1 MREVYILAT
10 EQADP
15 VPLETLRA
23 NFEAEEVEFTPG
35 EDGRGFALKTD
46 TSRVHVHFEPIASPL
61 KLDPELLSGNDEAI
75 ELLNRARG
83 AYRISFEGGDQ
94 PSLAVFEALW
104 CARNILEQVDGVVL
118 DVTASKVHDAD
129 DITEIT
135 ELDFDIRDHVNL
147 HAVEIIEGE
156 TPLWVHS
163 HGMEKFGTRDVE
175 VFHLSEK
182 DLQAAESFIHEL
194 CTDLAFGHG
203 PAPRALVATSEGD
216 GFMVQPSEEARVS
229 LLGVALES
237 FEGHEAHYLTAVS
250 AQGRHTLSELL
261 KPYHERF
268 EQEPEERTRELR
280 QKSQAMLPMFKA
292 RFDRKG
298 LMEPMTFLVR
308 APFEVHPEGD
318 PVIEQ
323 LWLEVVGWDDGK
335 LVGKLVDGATH
346 TTEWRKGAHVEIDQ
360 EQVNAIA
367 LGREGRTLDPDEM
380 MLLLNA
386 ERPM

>member
-1 MREVYILAT
+1 MYILASV
-10 EQADP
+10 QADP
-15 VPLETLRA
+15 PPLEALRA
-23 NFEAEEVEFTPG
+23 SFEAEEVEFTPAEG
-35 EDGRGFALKTD
+35 AWAFSVKTD
-46 TSRVHVHFEPIASPL
+46 TSGVEVRFEEITTPL
-61 KLDPELLSGNDEAI
+61 KLDPELLSGNEEAI
-75 ELLNRARG
+75 AMLQSARG
-83 AYRISFEGGDQ
+83 AYRIAFQATDQ

-104 CARNILEQVDGVVL
+104 CARNILEHVTGVLL
-118 DVTASKVHDAD
+118 DVTASKVHDAE
-129 DITEIT
+129 DISEIT

-147 HAVEIIEGE
+147 HAVEITEGE

-163 HGMEKFGTRDVE
+163 HGMEKFGSRDVE

-182 DLQAAESFIHEL
+182 DLQAAESFVHEL

-229 LLGVALES
+229 LLGVSLDA

-250 AQGRHTLSELL
+250 ATGRHNLSELL

-268 EQEPEERTRELR
+268 EQEPVERTLELR
-280 QKSQAMLPMFKA
+280 TRSQALLPMFKA

-298 LMEPMTFLVR
+298 LMEPMTFLAR
-308 APFEVHPEGD
+308 APFQVHPETE
-318 PVIEQ
+318 PVTEQ
-323 LWLEVVGWDDGK
+323 LWLEVVGWEDGK
-335 LVGKLVDGATH
+335 VIGKLVDGATH

-367 LGREGRTLDPDEM
+367 LGKEGRTLDPEEM
-380 MLLLNA
+380 MVLLNA